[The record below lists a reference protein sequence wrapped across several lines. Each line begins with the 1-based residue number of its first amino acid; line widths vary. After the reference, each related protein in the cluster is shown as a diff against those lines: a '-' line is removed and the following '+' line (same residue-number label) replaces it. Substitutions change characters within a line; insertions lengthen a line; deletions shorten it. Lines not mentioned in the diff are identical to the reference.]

1 MGHRIDQFCET
12 LRQKLTMTDNGLDGL
27 KVKIQGKATHVE
39 QDVQS
44 HLDRVHERIEQGR
57 AKVSAAQA
65 DMKNWAEQRKAVT
78 SDKIAEWKSK
88 WETGKLQSRAD
99 NAERYAAAAIDVAVA
114 AVDEAEQASLEAW
127 LARQDA
133 ADLAQAKQAA
143 VV

>member
-12 LRQKLTMTDNGLDGL
+12 LRQKLTMTDNSLDGL

-133 ADLAQAKQAA
+133 DTAQAKQAA